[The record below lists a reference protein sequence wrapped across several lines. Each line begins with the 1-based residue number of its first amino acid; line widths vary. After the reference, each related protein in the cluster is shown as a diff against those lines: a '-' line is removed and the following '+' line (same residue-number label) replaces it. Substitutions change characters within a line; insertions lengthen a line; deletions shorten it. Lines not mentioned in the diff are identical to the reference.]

1 MTKFNHMDLNNLNM
15 KLIITNKK
23 LAASLLITEVR
34 LLTAAFRLPP
44 RFTPVVPYRRRRT
57 RTCRVG

>member
-1 MTKFNHMDLNNLNM
+1 MDLNNLNM